1 MKASVIPGLRVG
13 RIYRRQR
20 ASNAWRYLFL
30 ALVAA
35 VMVFPFFW
43 MIANSFNSKQGIL
56 SLPPNLVPDR
66 LFTPEMFLNYQE
78 VFGDYNFGRYL
89 WNSLFVASLASLGQ
103 VITCATAGFA
113 FGKMRFPGRNLIF
126 GIILAT
132 MMIPTH
138 ATIIPEYIL
147 MFRLGWMNS
156 YLPLIVPSFL
166 IGTFGTFLFKVFF
179 ENAPISLL
187 EASVIDGASPG
198 QVFSLV
204 FVPLARGAIVTLLI
218 IAFMNNWNDLLRP
231 VLYITSRELM
241 TSTLALTQFQSQ
253 YSTEWNLLITGA
265 VVSTTPLLVMYAFL
279 QGYIIEGVSHLG
291 SKG

>member
-1 MKASVIPGLRVG
+1 
-13 RIYRRQR
+13 
-20 ASNAWRYLFL
+20 
-30 ALVAA
+30 
-35 VMVFPFFW
+35 
-43 MIANSFNSKQGIL
+43 
-56 SLPPNLVPDR
+56 
-66 LFTPEMFLNYQE
+66 
-78 VFGDYNFGRYL
+78 
-89 WNSLFVASLASLGQ
+89 
-103 VITCATAGFA
+103 
-113 FGKMRFPGRNLIF
+113 
-126 GIILAT
+126 
-132 MMIPTH
+132 
-138 ATIIPEYIL
+138 
-147 MFRLGWMNS
+147 MFRLGWLNS

-179 ENAPISLL
+179 ENAPLSLL
-187 EASVIDGASPG
+187 EAAVIDGASPL
-198 QVFSLV
+198 QVFLRI

-265 VVSTTPLLVMYAFL
+265 VVSTTPLLVMYGFL

>member
-1 MKASVIPGLRVG
+1 MKALTARAVHRG
-13 RIYRRQR
+13 RLHHRQR
-20 ASNAWRYLFL
+20 VSAAWRYLFL
-30 ALVAA
+30 TIVAA
-35 VMVFPFFW
+35 FMIFPFFW
-43 MIANSFNSKQGIL
+43 MIVNSFNSKQGIL

-89 WNSLFVASLASLGQ
+89 WNSLFVAGMASLGQ
-103 VITCATAGFA
+103 VVTCATAGFA
-113 FGKMRFPGRNLIF
+113 FGKMRFPGRNLVF
-126 GIILAT
+126 GVILAT

-147 MFRLGWMNS
+147 MFRLGWLNT
-156 YLPLIVPSFL
+156 YAPLIVPSFL

-179 ENAPISLL
+179 ENAPMSLL
-187 EASVIDGASPG
+187 EAAVIDGASPL
-198 QVFSLV
+198 QVFLRV

-241 TSTLALTQFQSQ
+241 TSTLALTLFQSQ
-253 YSTEWNLLITGA
+253 YSTEWNLLITA
-265 VVSTTPLLVMYAFL
+265 ALVSTAPLLVMYAFL